1 MLVRGG
7 VPFKGVPR
15 GGSDRL
21 WAAGTAYS
29 KHVLLCSPARR
40 PATSLPTERQDNLD
54 PYAAI
59 GERNDY
65 LFGVHSWMLRERED
79 DDIQFIAC
87 TTPQNDFYGWFD
99 GDKASVAGFYR
110 TLQNVRQTN

>member
-65 LFGVHSWMLRERED
+65 LFGEHSWMLRERED
-79 DDIQFIAC
+79 DDIRFIAC
-87 TTPQNDFYGWFD
+87 TTPQTDFYLCLALA
-99 GDKASVAGFYR
+99 KPSLSLFYR
-110 TLQNVRQTN
+110 HTPTTRP